1 MMARSRAITAVHR
14 LIIAMIGLM
23 AAVGVHSQE
32 LNCVVEV
39 DATQVEGSRHVSV
52 SYTHL
57 TLPTK
62 RT

>member
-14 LIIAMIGLM
+14 FIIAMIGLM

-39 DATQVEGSRHVSV
+39 DATQVDGSRHVFE
-52 SYTHL
+52 
-57 TLPTK
+57 TLQIG
-62 RT
+62 RAHV